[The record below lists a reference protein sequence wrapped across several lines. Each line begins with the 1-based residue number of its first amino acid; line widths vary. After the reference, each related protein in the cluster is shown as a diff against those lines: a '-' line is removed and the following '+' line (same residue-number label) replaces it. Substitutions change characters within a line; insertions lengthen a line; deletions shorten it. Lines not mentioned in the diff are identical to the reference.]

1 MDEARYV
8 FLRDGLSELQGRPI
22 ANLYEALV
30 HINLA
35 RNAAAEALRIA
46 DPLAQEFPRRPSAWY
61 LRAEARA
68 SMTATWRRRACCP
81 VWQSALRP
89 MIRG

>member
-30 HINLA
+30 QINFG
-35 RNAAAEALRIA
+35 
-46 DPLAQEFPRRPSAWY
+46 AQ
-61 LRAEARA
+61 
-68 SMTATWRRRACCP
+68 RACGSFAHC
-81 VWQSALRP
+81 
-89 MIRG
+89 